1 MATQGANNGPGQG
14 AGNQFV
20 KFTRASAQRIAS
32 VVRTVEG
39 GDRRQAPITFDH
51 PIIQPGSAI
60 RTGTFTGYWG
70 RQQTAVVTFVYGSTA
85 TASVH
90 NDLINLPNSGTRYC
104 VVGREGTAWRLIN
117 WQWEIAYAPTAAE
130 LTTTALVFKTL
141 PVGAVSTASTI
152 TFNISVASCSTT

>member
-1 MATQGANNGPGQG
+1 VAQRPDGKAAKSERVT
-14 AGNQFV
+14 
-20 KFTRASAQRIAS
+20 FTRPAAERIAK
-32 VVRTVEG
+32 VVRAYEAGKRDEKPLVFS
-39 GDRRQAPITFDH
+39 RPL
-51 PIIQPGSAI
+51 SADKMRI
-60 RTGTFTGYWG
+60 RTGTFSGAWG

-117 WQWEIAYAPTAAE
+117 WQWEIAHVPTAAE
-130 LTTTALVFKTL
+130 LTTTALMFKTL